1 MELLKQKFIEE
12 FNIEILIDEV
22 LDLIEENKL
31 KKYIYNK
38 FKENFIYEEIYNCFK
53 NELSKEDLKILL
65 EDMGNDFIDLDNLK
79 EEKTKYF

>member
-22 LDLIEENKL
+22 LDSIEENKL

-38 FKENFIYEEIYNCFK
+38 FEENFIYGEIYNCFK